1 MYQVLTFIIVLQLT
15 MTNFLSAQDAT
26 ATESKRLNEWFDKVF
41 DEAVDRSPVWQAYL
55 GIKKDY
61 DKWDDDSEA
70 KAIKELNITKA
81 NLQFLKNNFDY
92 SKLDEGTKVSYD
104 LYVADA
110 EKEIKNFEYRHY
122 NYPVNQM
129 FGTHSWIPSF
139 LIDIHKIANEKE
151 ALDYIARVNGVE
163 ALMNRLIDNLK
174 IRELQE
180 IIAPKFVF
188 ALVLSDCNNLLKG
201 KPFDKGDNHAIYDD
215 FTTKVNQL
223 DGVSEARKTEL
234 IAQLEKALLDSFQ
247 PGYKA
252 LITYLKSLEKKA
264 NNDAGVWKFKNGDK
278 FYDAQLA
285 STTTTNL
292 TGQQIFDTG
301 NKEVARIHD
310 EMRQIMKQ
318 VNFKSDNL
326 KEFFKFMETDKQFY
340 YTNDET
346 GKAQCMADNQ
356 KIIDDMKL
364 RLPDL
369 FYTFPKAQLTVK
381 AVEPYR
387 EKTAGEAFYQG
398 PAPDGSR
405 PGVYYIN
412 LYDMQQMPKYQLE
425 ALAYHE
431 AIPGHH
437 MQISIQQEL
446 QGLPKFRTLGGGYT
460 AYVEGWGLYSEL
472 VPKEIGFYQDPYS
485 DFGRLAMELWRACR
499 LVADVGIHQKKWTRE
514 QAIQFYKD
522 NTPASEGE
530 CAKMVERHI
539 VMPSQATAYKVGQMK
554 ILALRAM
561 AKDKLGNQF
570 DIKAFHYIVL
580 KNGALPLNVLE
591 DMVNRW
597 ITQSLNKK

>member
-1 MYQVLTFIIVLQLT
+1 MYKILSFIMLLQLMIINTT
-15 MTNFLSAQDAT
+15 MAQDAT

-41 DEAVDRSPVWQAYL
+41 DEAVDRSPIWQSYL

-70 KAIKELNITKA
+70 KAFKELSITKA

-92 SKLDEGTKVSYD
+92 NLLDEGTKVSYD

-163 ALMNRLIDNLK
+163 AVMNRLIDNLK

-188 ALVLSDCNNLLKG
+188 ALVLSDCNNLLRG

-223 DGVSEARKTEL
+223 ESIPETRKAEL
-234 IAQLEKALLDSFQ
+234 IAQLEKALLESFQ
-247 PGYKA
+247 QGYKA
-252 LITYLKSLEKKA
+252 LIANLKILEKKA
-264 NNDAGVWKFKNGDK
+264 NNDAGVWKFKNGNK

-292 TGQQIFDTG
+292 TGQQIFDIG

-340 YTNDET
+340 YNNDEA
-346 GKAQCMADNQ
+346 GKAQCLADNQ
-356 KIIDDMKL
+356 KIIDDMKM

-381 AVEPYR
+381 AVESYR

-472 VPKEIGFYQDPYS
+472 VPKEIGFYNDPYS

-561 AKDKLGNQF
+561 AKEKLGNRF
-570 DIKAFHYIVL
+570 DIKAFHDIVL

-591 DMVNRW
+591 DMVSRW
-597 ITQSLNKK
+597 ITETLK

>member
-1 MYQVLTFIIVLQLT
+1 MLLQLMIINTT
-15 MTNFLSAQDAT
+15 MAQDAT

-41 DEAVDRSPVWQAYL
+41 DEAVDRSPIWQSYL

-70 KAIKELNITKA
+70 KAFKELSITKA

-92 SKLDEGTKVSYD
+92 NLLDEGTKVSYD

-163 ALMNRLIDNLK
+163 AVMNRLIDNLK

-188 ALVLSDCNNLLKG
+188 ALVLSDCNNLLRG

-223 DGVSEARKTEL
+223 ESIPETRKAEL
-234 IAQLEKALLDSFQ
+234 IAQLEKALLESFQ
-247 PGYKA
+247 QGYKA
-252 LITYLKSLEKKA
+252 LIANLKILEKKA
-264 NNDAGVWKFKNGDK
+264 NNDAGVWKFKNGNK

-292 TGQQIFDTG
+292 TGQQIFDIG

-340 YTNDET
+340 YNNDEA
-346 GKAQCMADNQ
+346 GKAQCLADNQ
-356 KIIDDMKL
+356 KIIDDMKM

-381 AVEPYR
+381 AVESYR

-472 VPKEIGFYQDPYS
+472 VPKEIGFYNDPYS

-561 AKDKLGNQF
+561 AKEKLGNRF
-570 DIKAFHYIVL
+570 DIKAFHDIVL

-591 DMVNRW
+591 DMVSRW
-597 ITQSLNKK
+597 ITETLK

>member
-1 MYQVLTFIIVLQLT
+1 MYKILSFIMLLQLMIINTT
-15 MTNFLSAQDAT
+15 MAQDAT

-41 DEAVDRSPVWQAYL
+41 DEAVDRSPIWQSYL

-70 KAIKELNITKA
+70 KAFKELSITKA

-92 SKLDEGTKVSYD
+92 NLLDEGTKVSYD

-163 ALMNRLIDNLK
+163 AVMNRLIDNLK

-188 ALVLSDCNNLLKG
+188 ALVLSDCNNLLRG

-223 DGVSEARKTEL
+223 ESIPETRKAEL
-234 IAQLEKALLDSFQ
+234 IAQLEKALLESFQ
-247 PGYKA
+247 QGYKA
-252 LITYLKSLEKKA
+252 LIANLKILEKKA
-264 NNDAGVWKFKNGDK
+264 NNDAGVWKFKNGNK

-292 TGQQIFDTG
+292 TGQQILDIG

-340 YTNDET
+340 YNNDEA
-346 GKAQCMADNQ
+346 GKAQCLADNQ
-356 KIIDDMKL
+356 KIIDDMKM

-381 AVEPYR
+381 AVESYR

-472 VPKEIGFYQDPYS
+472 VPKEIGFYNDPYS

-561 AKDKLGNQF
+561 AKEKLGNRF
-570 DIKAFHYIVL
+570 DIKAFHDIVL

-591 DMVNRW
+591 DMVSRW
-597 ITQSLNKK
+597 ITETLK